1 MLQNIIRLRC
11 NIWSDVI
18 SENENIYGN
27 IFTETVHRMWLIDF
41 LKLEEIFCIPCDVVF
56 AFELPYI
63 VSTGMNWPKYSLF
76 WMCTLFCF
84 MESLFPKILLQCLRQ
99 MMAHASKVWGVRTL
113 KPSHYLRTP
122 VSLYPQHLD
131 LPFSWPTTV
140 IVIIPTTYDL
150 VCKPTPPVT
159 CPDQTLWSPKD
170 GLLCLM
176 SESLPSH

>member
-1 MLQNIIRLRC
+1 MVTILPKQHTA
-11 NIWSDVI
+11 
-18 SENENIYGN
+18 GG
-27 IFTETVHRMWLIDF
+27 WLTLAVKSIVYDTWRDLCLYVAILSQWARIDQH
-41 LKLEEIFCIPCDVVF
+41 IHC
-56 AFELPYI
+56 
-63 VSTGMNWPKYSLF
+63 SLL

-131 LPFSWPTTV
+131 LPFSWPTSTV

>member
-1 MLQNIIRLRC
+1 MK
-11 NIWSDVI
+11 
-18 SENENIYGN
+18 
-27 IFTETVHRMWLIDF
+27 IFMVTFFTKQHRWVIDF
-41 LKLEEIFCIPCDVVF
+41 SWKN
-56 AFELPYI
+56 I
-63 VSTGMNWPKYSLF
+63 VYTTWRDLSLYVAILSQWARIDQHVHCSLL

-113 KPSHYLRTP
+113 KPSHYVRTP
-122 VSLYPQHLD
+122 VSLYQQHLD

-159 CPDQTLWSPKD
+159 CPDQTLWSPRD
-170 GLLCLM
+170 GWFVVPD
-176 SESLPSH
+176 ERKFTISLGLVPGLWIILQYWERYC